1 MVVSVAPFAAVVHR
15 QKRIVA
21 GFRDAGATNADRA
34 ATPASLGIDEGLAF
48 RTLLR
53 HGILRDAGA
62 QRLWLDDAKWVAHQQ
77 RRRRI
82 AVLVPSIVL
91 AGFALTAAIVWL
103 VTRGR
108 PAPSPLRRVA
118 GPWAGRRRITARGW

>member
-1 MVVSVAPFAAVVHR
+1 
-15 QKRIVA
+15 
-21 GFRDAGATNADRA
+21 
-34 ATPASLGIDEGLAF
+34 LAF

-62 QRLWLDDAKWVAHQQ
+62 QRLWLDDAKWVAH
-77 RRRRI
+77 RRI

-118 GPWAGRRRITARGW
+118 GPWAGRRRITARGS